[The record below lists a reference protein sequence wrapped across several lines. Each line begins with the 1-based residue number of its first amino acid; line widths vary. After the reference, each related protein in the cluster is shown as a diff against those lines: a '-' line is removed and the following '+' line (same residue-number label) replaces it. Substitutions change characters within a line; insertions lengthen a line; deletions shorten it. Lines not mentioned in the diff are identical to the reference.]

1 MKNELLIEIFKEN
14 EVIDVFEGISQ
25 KNGKPFRMLSQ
36 IGYAHVGGKFPK
48 EFKIRLQDGQPYW
61 PAGKYLLGMN
71 SLVVGMR
78 GDLEIGREMFLIP
91 VNQ

>member
-14 EVIDVFEGISQ
+14 EAIDVFEGISQ
-25 KNGKPFRMLSQ
+25 KNNKPFRMLSQ

-48 EFKIRLQDGQPYW
+48 EFKIRLQDGQPFW
-61 PAGKYLLGMN
+61 PAGKYHLSVN

-78 GDLEIGREMFLIP
+78 GDLEIGREMILLP